1 MPHLPLRGR
10 GWQKLQII
18 PLVAGYPA
26 GKQNGVVL
34 CVLKDVPDSIL
45 YVGELGGVVRE
56 HLGSTSWT

>member
-1 MPHLPLRGR
+1 M
-10 GWQKLQII
+10 KII
-18 PLVAGYPA
+18 PLVPGYPA

-45 YVGELGGVVRE
+45 YVGELGGVVME